1 MNVIELEYHQ
11 QPKIVDFK
19 ICIYTY
25 TIHINARRFRQR
37 DKLTLHNRIARHAIQ
52 RS

>member
-19 ICIYTY
+19 ICIYT
-25 TIHINARRFRQR
+25 HINARRFRQG